1 MADPRPR
8 NLPAGTSFPVTA
20 KRPTFLA
27 TAKRS
32 AIQKKVWPAARR
44 KTHRRKAKAALRKHC
59 HATTYGRD
67 PSVPAVRPK
76 AAQEFPAARGAREG
90 CGTSLCR
97 RCIPELRR
105 LLRNSGLRGR
115 AKSPRCERL
124 RESPAKRCERRLEF
138 PAPRAARK
146 A

>member
-1 MADPRPR
+1 MADHRQR
-8 NLPAGTSFPVTA
+8 NLPAGTSIPVTA

-44 KTHRRKAKAALRKHC
+44 KMHRRKATAALRKHC
-59 HATTYGRD
+59 HAKTYARD
-67 PSVPAVRPK
+67 SRVPAVRPK

-90 CGTSLCR
+90 CGTSLCQ
-97 RCIPELRR
+97 RCIRELRR
-105 LLRNSGLRGR
+105 LPRNSDLRGR
-115 AKSPRCERL
+115 AKSPRCEKL
-124 RESPAKRCERRLEF
+124 RESPAKRCARLLEF